1 MEKGISLYP
10 GLGMTREELVGRVE
24 QAAQKGMTRLFLSF
38 HIPETNEAAF
48 QKDIDA
54 LFEAARCYDLNVV
67 GDLVPGRPIPEAL
80 THLRL
85 DDGFTPER
93 IKELQTRYP
102 QKTLVLNAST
112 VTEGFLL
119 SLE

>member
-48 QKDIDA
+48 QRISTPFLK
-54 LFEAARCYDLNVV
+54 
-67 GDLVPGRPIPEAL
+67 
-80 THLRL
+80 RL
-85 DDGFTPER
+85 GAMT
-93 IKELQTRYP
+93 
-102 QKTLVLNAST
+102 
-112 VTEGFLL
+112 
-119 SLE
+119 

>member
-38 HIPETNEAAF
+38 HITETNEAAF

-67 GDLVPGRPIPEAL
+67 GDLGSAG
-80 THLRL
+80 TSFL
-85 DDGFTPER
+85 DQLKVQVQFAFHISP
-93 IKELQTRYP
+93 
-102 QKTLVLNAST
+102 
-112 VTEGFLL
+112 FLYRGL
-119 SLE
+119 I

>member
-10 GLGMTREELVGRVE
+10 GLGTTREELVGRVE
-24 QAAQKGMTRLFLSF
+24 QAAKKGMTRLFLSF

-80 THLRL
+80 TICALM
-85 DDGFTPER
+85 
-93 IKELQTRYP
+93 
-102 QKTLVLNAST
+102 TLYA
-112 VTEGFLL
+112 GAHKRAADAL
-119 SLE
+119 SAKDPRP